1 MFGALGT
8 EYMRRFEIPYA
19 AFTLF
24 QAYLANLMY
33 QNARRNPR
41 AQTRGWSMDAS
52 HAAREDEFNS
62 RISPE
67 IKLSDCSQVTDGATA
82 LILVSEEFAATYARQ
97 HGLSLDEIPAILGWG
112 HTTAPMLLADKFEES
127 KNHSFV
133 LPHSRKAVVSAYE
146 RAGISGPQDLD
157 AYEYHDCFT
166 TTAYASIDIVGLTR
180 PGDNERAIEEG
191 WLEMNGRLPLNPSGG
206 LIGVGHPVGATG
218 VRQALDSYKLITQQA
233 GDYQVPIEGG
243 KVLMVNIGGSGTTTV
258 ALVIGRP

>member
-1 MFGALGT
+1 M
-8 EYMRRFEIPYA
+8 
-19 AFTLF
+19 
-24 QAYLANLMY
+24 
-33 QNARRNPR
+33 
-41 AQTRGWSMDAS
+41 
-52 HAAREDEFNS
+52 
-62 RISPE
+62 
-67 IKLSDCSQVTDGATA
+67 
-82 LILVSEEFAATYARQ
+82 
-97 HGLSLDEIPAILGWG
+97 
-112 HTTAPMLLADKFEES
+112 
-127 KNHSFV
+127 
-133 LPHSRKAVVSAYE
+133 SAYE

-233 GDYQVPIEGG
+233 GDYQVPIEEG